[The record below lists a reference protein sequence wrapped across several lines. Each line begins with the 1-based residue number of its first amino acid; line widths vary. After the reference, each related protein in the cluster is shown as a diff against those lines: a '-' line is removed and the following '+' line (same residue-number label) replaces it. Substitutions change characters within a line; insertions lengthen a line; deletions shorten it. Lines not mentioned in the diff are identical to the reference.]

1 MTTAVTA
8 STREAH
14 NKIEN
19 AMIAAVDWSLLI
31 QIRDALI
38 RVRLVDDVRH
48 DINEVNREEH
58 GHGQ

>member
-1 MTTAVTA
+1 
-8 STREAH
+8 
-14 NKIEN
+14 
-19 AMIAAVDWSLLI
+19 MIAAVDWSLLI